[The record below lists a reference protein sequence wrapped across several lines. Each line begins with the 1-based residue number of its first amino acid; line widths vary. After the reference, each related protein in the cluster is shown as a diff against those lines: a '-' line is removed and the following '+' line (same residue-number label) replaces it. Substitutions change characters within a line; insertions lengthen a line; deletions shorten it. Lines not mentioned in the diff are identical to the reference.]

1 MLTPS
6 TDRNWMLLLIDGDK
20 DAGTG
25 WFGYDY
31 LVNYSVKDR
40 TRTMLMK
47 YDADAG
53 EWKEVAEVQYR
64 CTGGEIEVGVPR
76 KLIGMYAKDTIGFDF
91 KWCDNPDGL
100 DDIITICTTGDTA
113 PNRRFNYRFL
123 WER

>member
-1 MLTPS
+1 MIL
-6 TDRNWMLLLIDGDK
+6 K
-20 DAGTG
+20 D
-25 WFGYDY
+25 
-31 LVNYSVKDR
+31 SVKGDSKR
-40 TRTMLMK
+40 PVK
-47 YDADAG
+47 GQKKQDP
-53 EWKEVAEVQYR
+53 K

-123 WER
+123 WGA